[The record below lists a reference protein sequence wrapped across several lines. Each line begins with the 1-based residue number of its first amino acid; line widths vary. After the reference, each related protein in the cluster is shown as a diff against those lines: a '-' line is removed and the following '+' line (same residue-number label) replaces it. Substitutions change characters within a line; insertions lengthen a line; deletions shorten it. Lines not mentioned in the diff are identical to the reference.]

1 MFNHF
6 EGKVT
11 VKTPTYAVLD
21 CAGVGYL
28 LNISLNTYS
37 KIPDTGSFRLLSHL
51 AVREDAMVLYG
62 FADEEEREVFRQLI
76 SVSGVGAGTA
86 RMILSSMTPAEVVAA
101 IHSGNVAALKSI
113 KGIGEKSAQRI
124 IVDLK
129 ARLTELVGQGK
140 FGKDVAISPLQFSS
154 ADNKLRDE
162 ALSALVALGFAR
174 AMAEKAIDKSLKS
187 EGNVVSVEH
196 LIKLALKNL

>member
-37 KIPDTGSFRLLSHL
+37 KIPDSGSFRLLSHL

-86 RMILSSMTPAEVVAA
+86 RMILSSMTPAEVVTA

-129 ARLTELVGQGK
+129 GK
-140 FGKDVAISPLQFSS
+140 FGKDVAINPLQFSS

-174 AMAEKAIDKSLKS
+174 NMAEKAIDKSLKS

>member
-1 MFNHF
+1 MYNHF
-6 EGKVT
+6 EGKVI
-11 VKTPTYAVLD
+11 VKTPTYAVID

-28 LNISLNTYS
+28 LNISLNTFS

-76 SVSGVGAGTA
+76 SVSGVGSGTA
-86 RMILSSMTPAEVVAA
+86 RMILSSMTPAEVVSA
-101 IHSGNVAALKSI
+101 IHSGNVSALKSI

-129 ARLTELVGQGK
+129 GK
-140 FGKDVAISPLQFSS
+140 FGKDVSVSPLHFSA

-162 ALSALVALGFAR
+162 ALSALIALGFAR

>member
-6 EGKVT
+6 EGKVA
-11 VKTPTYAVLD
+11 VKTPTYAVID

-37 KIPDTGSFRLLSHL
+37 KIPDSGSFRLLSHL

-62 FADEEEREVFRQLI
+62 FADEEEREVFRHLI

-86 RMILSSMTPAEVVAA
+86 RMILSSMTPAEVVSA
-101 IHSGNVAALKSI
+101 IHTGNVAALKSI

-129 ARLTELVGQGK
+129 GK
-140 FGKDVAISPLQFSS
+140 FGKDLSINPLQFPGS
-154 ADNKLRDE
+154 DNKFREE

-196 LIKLALKNL
+196 LIKLSLKNL

>member
-1 MFNHF
+1 MYNHF
-6 EGKVT
+6 EGKID
-11 VKTPTYAVLD
+11 VKTPTYAVID

-37 KIPDTGSFRLLSHL
+37 KIPDNGNCRLLSHL

-86 RMILSSMTPAEVVAA
+86 RMILSSMTPAEVVSA

-129 ARLTELVGQGK
+129 GK
-140 FGKDVAISPLQFSS
+140 FGKDVSISPLQLSS
-154 ADNKLRDE
+154 ASNKLRDE

-174 AMAEKAIDKSLKS
+174 NMAEKAIDKALKS

-196 LIKLALKNL
+196 MIKLALKNL

>member
-6 EGKVT
+6 EGKVS
-11 VKTPTYAVLD
+11 VKTPTFAVID

-37 KIPDTGSFRLLSHL
+37 KIPDTGSFRLLTHL

-86 RMILSSMTPAEVVAA
+86 RMILSSMTPAEVVSA
-101 IHSGNVAALKSI
+101 IHSGNVAVLKSI

-124 IVDLK
+124 IIDLK
-129 ARLTELVGQGK
+129 GK
-140 FGKDVAISPLQFSS
+140 FGKDISISPLHFSA

>member
-1 MFNHF
+1 MYNHF
-6 EGKVT
+6 EGKIS
-11 VKTPTYAVLD
+11 VKTPTYAVID

-28 LNISLNTYS
+28 LNISLHTFG
-37 KIPDTGSFRLLSHL
+37 KIPDSGTCRLLAHL

-62 FADEEEREVFRQLI
+62 FADDEERELFRQLI

-86 RMILSSMTPAEVVAA
+86 RMILSSMTPAEIVSA
-101 IHSGNVAALKSI
+101 IHSGNVAALKAI
-113 KGIGEKSAQRI
+113 KGIAEKSAQRI
-124 IVDLK
+124 IIDLK
-129 ARLTELVGQGK
+129 GK
-140 FGKDVAISPLQFSS
+140 FGKDQTINSLQFSV

-174 AMAEKAIDKSLKS
+174 NMAEKAIDKSLKS

>member
-1 MFNHF
+1 MYNHF
-6 EGKVT
+6 EGKIA
-11 VKTPTYAVLD
+11 VKTPTYAVID

-37 KIPDTGSFRLLSHL
+37 KIPDSGNCKLLSHL

-62 FADEEEREVFRQLI
+62 FADDEEREVFRQLI

-86 RMILSSMTPAEVVAA
+86 RMILSSMTPAEVVSA
-101 IHSGNVAALKSI
+101 IHSSNVSALKSI

-129 ARLTELVGQGK
+129 GK
-140 FGKDVAISPLQFSS
+140 FGKDVSASPIQLS
-154 ADNKLRDE
+154 AAGNKQRDE

-174 AMAEKAIDKSLKS
+174 NMAEKAIDKALKS

-196 LIKLALKNL
+196 MIKLALKNL

>member
-37 KIPDTGSFRLLSHL
+37 KIPDSGSFRLLSHL

-86 RMILSSMTPAEVVAA
+86 RMILSSMSPAEVVAA

-129 ARLTELVGQGK
+129 GK
-140 FGKDVAISPLQFSS
+140 FGKDVSINPLQFPGS
-154 ADNKLRDE
+154 DNKFREE
-162 ALSALVALGFAR
+162 ALSALIALGFAR
-174 AMAEKAIDKSLKS
+174 NMAEKAVDKSLKS

>member
-1 MFNHF
+1 MYNHF
-6 EGKVT
+6 EGKVA
-11 VKTPTYAVLD
+11 VKTPTYAVID

-37 KIPDTGSFRLLSHL
+37 KIPDSGSFRLLSHL

-62 FADEEEREVFRQLI
+62 FADEEEREVFRHLI

-86 RMILSSMTPAEVVAA
+86 RMILSSMTPAEVVSA

-129 ARLTELVGQGK
+129 GK
-140 FGKDVAISPLQFSS
+140 FGKDISINPLQFPGS
-154 ADNKLRDE
+154 DNKFREE

-196 LIKLALKNL
+196 LIKLSLKNL

>member
-6 EGKVT
+6 EGKIA
-11 VKTPTYAVLD
+11 VKTPTYAVVD

-37 KIPDTGSFRLLSHL
+37 KIPDTGNCRLLSHL

-86 RMILSSMTPAEVVAA
+86 RMILSSMSPAEVVSA
-101 IHSGNVAALKSI
+101 IHAGNVAALKSI

-129 ARLTELVGQGK
+129 GK
-140 FGKDVAISPLQFSS
+140 FGKDVTISPLQLSS
-154 ADNKLRDE
+154 ANNKLRDE

-174 AMAEKAIDKSLKS
+174 NMAEKAIDKAFKS

-196 LIKLALKNL
+196 MIKLALKNL

>member
-1 MFNHF
+1 MYNHF
-6 EGKVT
+6 EGKIS
-11 VKTPTYAVLD
+11 VKTPTYAVID

-28 LNISLNTYS
+28 LNISLHTFG
-37 KIPDTGSFRLLSHL
+37 KIPDSGNCRLLAHL

-62 FADEEEREVFRQLI
+62 FADDEERELFRQLI

-86 RMILSSMTPAEVVAA
+86 RMILSSMTPAEIVSA
-101 IHSGNVAALKSI
+101 IHSGNVAALRAI

-124 IVDLK
+124 IIDLK
-129 ARLTELVGQGK
+129 GK
-140 FGKDVAISPLQFSS
+140 FGKDQTINSLQFSV

-174 AMAEKAIDKSLKS
+174 NMAEKAIDKSLKS

>member
-1 MFNHF
+1 
-6 EGKVT
+6 
-11 VKTPTYAVLD
+11 
-21 CAGVGYL
+21 
-28 LNISLNTYS
+28 
-37 KIPDTGSFRLLSHL
+37 
-51 AVREDAMVLYG
+51 MVLYG

-86 RMILSSMTPAEVVAA
+86 RMILSSMSPAEVVTA
-101 IHSGNVAALKSI
+101 IHSGNVAALKAI

-129 ARLTELVGQGK
+129 GK
-140 FGKDVAISPLQFSS
+140 FGKDVSINPLQFSS
-154 ADNKLRDE
+154 ADNKLREE

>member
-1 MFNHF
+1 MYNHF
-6 EGKVT
+6 EGKIA
-11 VKTPTYAVLD
+11 VKTPTFAVID
-21 CAGVGYL
+21 CAGVGYH
-28 LNISLNTYS
+28 LNISLHTFA
-37 KIPDTGSFRLLSHL
+37 KIPDAGNCRLLSHL

-86 RMILSSMTPAEVVAA
+86 RMILSSMSPAEVVSA
-101 IHSGNVAALKSI
+101 IHSGDVSALKSI

-129 ARLTELVGQGK
+129 GK
-140 FGKDVAISPLQFSS
+140 FGKESSGGTLQLST
-154 ADNKLRDE
+154 AGNKLRDE

-174 AMAEKAIDKSLKS
+174 NMAEKAIDKSLKS

-196 LIKLALKNL
+196 MIKLALKNL

>member
-1 MFNHF
+1 M
-6 EGKVT
+6 
-11 VKTPTYAVLD
+11 KTPTYAVID

-28 LNISLNTYS
+28 MNISLHTYA
-37 KIPDTGSFRLLSHL
+37 KIPESGNCRLLAHL

-62 FADEEEREVFRQLI
+62 FADDEERELFRQLI

-86 RMILSSMTPAEVVAA
+86 RMILSSLTPVEIVSA
-101 IHSGNVAALKSI
+101 INSGNVSALKSI

-124 IVDLK
+124 IIDLK
-129 ARLTELVGQGK
+129 GK
-140 FGKDVAISPLQFSS
+140 FGKDQSIAPLHFSA

-162 ALSALVALGFAR
+162 ALSALIALGFAR
-174 AMAEKAIDKSLKS
+174 NMAEKAIDKSLKS

-196 LIKLALKNL
+196 LIKLTLKNL

>member
-1 MFNHF
+1 MYNHF
-6 EGKVT
+6 AGKVT
-11 VKTPTYAVLD
+11 VKTPTYVVLE
-21 CAGVGYL
+21 CAGVGYM
-28 LNISLNTYS
+28 LNISLHTFS
-37 KIPDTGSFRLLSHL
+37 KVPDTGNAVLLAHL

-62 FADEEEREVFRQLI
+62 FADEEERELFKQLI

-86 RMILSSMTPAEVVAA
+86 RMILSSMNPSEIVSA

-129 ARLTELVGQGK
+129 GKVGKGHS
-140 FGKDVAISPLQFSS
+140 DSALQFAA
-154 ADNKLRDE
+154 ADNKHREE

-174 AMAEKAIDKSLKS
+174 NMAEKAVDKSIRS

>member
-1 MFNHF
+1 MYNHF
-6 EGKVT
+6 EGKIA
-11 VKTPTYAVLD
+11 VKTPTYAVID

-28 LNISLNTYS
+28 LNISLNTFS
-37 KIPDTGSFRLLSHL
+37 KISAAAENCLLYAHL

-86 RMILSSMTPAEVVAA
+86 RMILSSMTPAEVVSA

-129 ARLTELVGQGK
+129 GK
-140 FGKDVAISPLQFSS
+140 FGKDVSISPLQLSS
-154 ADNKLRDE
+154 ASNKLRDE

-174 AMAEKAIDKSLKS
+174 NMAEKAIDKALKS

-196 LIKLALKNL
+196 MIKLALKNL

>member
-6 EGKVT
+6 EGKVI
-11 VKTPTYAVLD
+11 VKTPTYAVID

-28 LNISLNTYS
+28 LNISLNTFS
-37 KIPDTGSFRLLSHL
+37 KIPDSGSFRLLTHL

-86 RMILSSMTPAEVVAA
+86 RMILSSMTPAEVVTA

-129 ARLTELVGQGK
+129 GK
-140 FGKDVAISPLQFSS
+140 FGKDVAINTLQFSA

>member
-1 MFNHF
+1 MYNHF

-37 KIPDTGSFRLLSHL
+37 KVPDSGSFRLLAHL
-51 AVREDAMVLYG
+51 AVREDAMVLFG
-62 FADEEEREVFRQLI
+62 FADEEEREVFRHLI

-86 RMILSSMTPAEVVAA
+86 RMILSSMSPAEVVAA
-101 IHSGNVAALKSI
+101 IHSGNVTALKSI

-129 ARLTELVGQGK
+129 GK
-140 FGKDVAISPLQFSS
+140 FGKDVSINPLQFST
-154 ADNKLRDE
+154 ADNKLREE

>member
-11 VKTPTYAVLD
+11 VKTPTYAVID

-86 RMILSSMTPAEVVAA
+86 RMILSSMTPAEVVTA

-129 ARLTELVGQGK
+129 GK
-140 FGKDVAISPLQFSS
+140 FGKDISISPLQFSS
-154 ADNKLRDE
+154 ADNKLREE

-174 AMAEKAIDKSLKS
+174 NMAEKAIDKSLKS